1 MRLCSDTPV
10 LRWNVHRLA
19 GRRCVHLSSRPQA
32 AQGRLRRLRRQR
44 GRYALDLLDALDV
57 DTSLSEA
64 VKGAARR
71 RQVTCTPQVRLR
83 AGSTHRRVRR
93 IRGQQTATLGF
104 DQMSFPMIHL
114 SRKTR
119 LTCALWLVLAAGCAQ
134 LPPATMSQQ
143 IGTCEKLS
151 IVQGGK
157 EVESTNGVFR
167 LDRQSFIVRYRGAE
181 KEPALAASPT
191 NNLVDALQQRGRK
204 ELWASGGDLMAFT
217 PNDLPLVPEF
227 QIFVDEKSHTDFGL
241 VIGGEEYVELLR
253 NLIAKHPE
261 LDTATYIPKAGA
273 GFEPGKSGAGYA
285 FDVRTIDG
293 QPIAQTRFSQLYVAY
308 FGTVDRFAPPVGSP
322 DGWRGL
328 IKVNWG
334 ACVLAFEK

>member
-1 MRLCSDTPV
+1 
-10 LRWNVHRLA
+10 
-19 GRRCVHLSSRPQA
+19 
-32 AQGRLRRLRRQR
+32 
-44 GRYALDLLDALDV
+44 
-57 DTSLSEA
+57 
-64 VKGAARR
+64 
-71 RQVTCTPQVRLR
+71 
-83 AGSTHRRVRR
+83 
-93 IRGQQTATLGF
+93 
-104 DQMSFPMIHL
+104 MIHL

-167 LDRQSFIVRYRGAE
+167 LDRQPFIVRYRGAE

-204 ELWASGGDLMAFT
+204 ELWASGGDFMAFS

-227 QIFVDEKSHTDFGL
+227 QIFVDEKSRAYFAS

-253 NLIAKHPE
+253 NLIATNPE
-261 LDTATYIPKAGA
+261 LDTATYIPKAGG

-285 FDVRTIDG
+285 FDVRTIHH
-293 QPIAQTRFSQLYVAY
+293 QPIAQTRFSQSDTTRRAGGLMKAPRGGLPGMKGATLPACRVKGAEAPRTEGVPGA
-308 FGTVDRFAPPVGSP
+308 FPPPLARECTPGSSAHPGRRCSRSSLAPRSGTP
-322 DGWRGL
+322 
-328 IKVNWG
+328 
-334 ACVLAFEK
+334 